1 MLRIVSRNALISEK
15 LQVSQILMLISGQV
29 SYLDTDLGFGVR
41 EKDLEGKDKKAN
53 VQGGVLDLQKNRRV
67 WLENGVRDPFYK
79 LG

>member
-1 MLRIVSRNALISEK
+1 MGRDKVPGDRRE
-15 LQVSQILMLISGQV
+15 G
-29 SYLDTDLGFGVR
+29 